1 MVNLEV
7 RWLGVIVAPGRK
19 VIVALGRTTVGLD
32 LDTSDLAREKYDAV
46 VVKIM
51 AKVPVVAN
59 LARSKESFSGA
70 GVAPQMVVR
79 WFRPWARSGS
89 LCGCTRPSGADP
101 GRQAGCCSNPRGR
114 KRHSL
119 CPCWDPGTLG
129 SSPVP
134 PGDTGR
140 KKERWPRGQ
149 FYLSNMI
156 LPLIRNMFKLCL
168 RMSE

>member
-1 MVNLEV
+1 MVNLDV
-7 RWLGVIVAPGRK
+7 CWLGVVVSPGRK
-19 VIVALGRTTVGLD
+19 VIIALGRTTVGLD
-32 LDTSDLAREKYDAV
+32 LDTSDLTGKNDDAA
-46 VVKIM
+46 VKIM
-51 AKVPVVAN
+51 AKVPVAN

-70 GVAPQMVVR
+70 SVAPQMVVR

-101 GRQAGCCSNPRGR
+101 GRRAGCCSNPRGR

-140 KKERWPRGQ
+140 KKERWPRGG
-149 FYLSNMI
+149 FYLSDFAFFIRNVFK
-156 LPLIRNMFKLCL
+156 LPLENF
-168 RMSE
+168 